1 MSSGGVFLSDGAN
14 EVKNA
19 INIVSALE
27 GTLVSDL
34 DSNPNLIGIAKPIAR
49 DVATTFKKDATGG
62 SVTLAIDASNYNP
75 FYQMSKFV
83 VEIDQLANVTTNYW
97 RNIVLSDGSEIKGTR
112 KGALDIKSMCFFV
125 YKIFQKA
132 FLLTNVTDS
141 RFINDPFVSQDTFEV
156 GYQGNIGDLVNYLQ
170 EVKDSLRDETTS
182 VSTPPEFPSFQLTK
196 EKLKEEELNLRK
208 FIAYVN
214 QAKLS
219 ESKAILDKLFTT
231 LSVLKNIS
239 ATQTSALIGAEHELS
254 ILPSVNSGQAK
265 LVDVSKSRLLPNIKF
280 LIDNISAT
288 YPDSLLPKNEILTA
302 GTKNA
307 LLNLMNDQ
315 RLKNTGDNEF
325 KPKNSKILMCGLPA
339 GFIDEMRFPKI
350 TVQDISGE
358 YYASQNYGDNASI
371 VNVKINKND
380 VMIQGV
386 NFQSIK
392 LTFDSGLIVAPNGF
406 DECTFNEGS
415 PSLLEEIIN
424 NRIRFK
430 ILNTNALTSTG
441 VGGAGSAGTIIGT
454 ASSEA
459 TGYQDSNGDGLYEY
473 GVTYS
478 ELVSNPKYSEITEDQ
493 LQAIL
498 LNCATS
504 ELLKIYVQIIVGLK
518 LGEENFVANDV
529 FKRQLI
535 DESLEINGSTRIS
548 SVLNAMSN
556 ITNLNLALDP
566 LITEQLV
573 IDSGLRIRNQTSV
586 GTGPSLATGIDPY
599 SDLRNFA
606 LPSDPVAL
614 AAGAEV
620 SQVQQTSQLFS
631 SAFFKPS
638 SLIGECITPK
648 MFESIFFVIVDPDE
662 FVINESLTDVGL
674 LTTLESLGLAE
685 RSQNDFKLR
694 IVRTEETNS
703 NSANLNEYFVSCNI
717 PNVTEIKTLEEFSE
731 SSGRPTEP
739 TRR

>member
-1 MSSGGVFLSDGAN
+1 
-14 EVKNA
+14 
-19 INIVSALE
+19 
-27 GTLVSDL
+27 
-34 DSNPNLIGIAKPIAR
+34 
-49 DVATTFKKDATGG
+49 
-62 SVTLAIDASNYNP
+62 
-75 FYQMSKFV
+75 
-83 VEIDQLANVTTNYW
+83 
-97 RNIVLSDGSEIKGTR
+97 
-112 KGALDIKSMCFFV
+112 
-125 YKIFQKA
+125 
-132 FLLTNVTDS
+132 
-141 RFINDPFVSQDTFEV
+141 
-156 GYQGNIGDLVNYLQ
+156 
-170 EVKDSLRDETTS
+170 
-182 VSTPPEFPSFQLTK
+182 
-196 EKLKEEELNLRK
+196 
-208 FIAYVN
+208 
-214 QAKLS
+214 
-219 ESKAILDKLFTT
+219 
-231 LSVLKNIS
+231 
-239 ATQTSALIGAEHELS
+239 
-254 ILPSVNSGQAK
+254 
-265 LVDVSKSRLLPNIKF
+265 
-280 LIDNISAT
+280 
-288 YPDSLLPKNEILTA
+288 
-302 GTKNA
+302 
-307 LLNLMNDQ
+307 
-315 RLKNTGDNEF
+315 
-325 KPKNSKILMCGLPA
+325 
-339 GFIDEMRFPKI
+339 
-350 TVQDISGE
+350 
-358 YYASQNYGDNASI
+358 
-371 VNVKINKND
+371 
-380 VMIQGV
+380 
-386 NFQSIK
+386 
-392 LTFDSGLIVAPNGF
+392 
-406 DECTFNEGS
+406 
-415 PSLLEEIIN
+415 
-424 NRIRFK
+424 
-430 ILNTNALTSTG
+430 
-441 VGGAGSAGTIIGT
+441 
-454 ASSEA
+454 
-459 TGYQDSNGDGLYEY
+459 LYEY